1 VKKAVLLI
9 LALAFPAWGQD
20 VPLSVKG
27 DLVTVKVDR
36 VVVVKEDQTVVRSF
50 PFTVDAPPGAA
61 LYFWT
66 YPAGVQAV
74 DKGERLEVVNAPKG
88 MLTINLK
95 AISVDFEKKT
105 FITKFGTTT
114 VAVGDVVP
122 PVPPKPDPPK
132 PDPPKPDPVDPT
144 PIPEPGFRVLIVYE
158 TSAVSPQIASILS
171 AEAIRTYARE
181 KCVKDGTTPAFYTFD
196 KDADTTKF
204 FPWVGKA
211 MQRPRTTLPWI
222 LVSNGTSGFEGP
234 LPGTVS
240 ETLALLR
247 KFGG

>member
-1 VKKAVLLI
+1 MKKILTVAMLLF
-9 LALAFPAWGQD
+9 AATAQAQD
-20 VPLSVKG
+20 IPLSVKG
-27 DLVTVKVDR
+27 DVVTVKVDR

-50 PFTVDAPPGAA
+50 PFMVDAPPGAA

-66 YPAGVQAV
+66 YPAGVQAI
-74 DKGERLEVVNAPKG
+74 DKGERLEVLSAPKG

-114 VAVGDVVP
+114 LAVGDTP
-122 PVPPKPDPPK
+122 IPPKPDPPK
-132 PDPPKPDPVDPT
+132 PDPPKPVDPT

-158 TSAVSPQIASILS
+158 TAAVSPQIASILS
-171 AEAIRTYARE
+171 ADAIRSYARE

-211 MQRPRTTLPWI
+211 MARPRTALPWI
-222 LVSNGTSGFEGP
+222 LISNGTSGFEGP

-240 ETLALLR
+240 ETLALMR
-247 KFGG
+247 KYGG